1 MRRAF
6 ALVAVTTA
14 ASLVAVSA
22 VSAVHADSE
31 STFEFAYQSASSV
44 QSVSPDVVVANG
56 TYYLFTTGMGG
67 IGVYT
72 SSNGE
77 TWTQVTSAR
86 TPTGPVSDPSVVQL
100 ADGTYRMYYTSRSGM
115 GGPACSGKELR
126 YATSTDLT
134 AWTTQSA
141 VLLADL
147 GCGVPDV
154 IRDGSSFNLY
164 YVRGKPVEHGIYM
177 ATSPDGLTWTT
188 IDGIRAPKDFVDPS
202 VVKVRDGHWLMM
214 VADFPAG
221 PPTPGFLQRL
231 YVGTSTDGRT
241 WDFGDRQPV
250 YAPSGL
256 NALDPNLNLM
266 ADGTFKV
273 WFAQGASAEAA
284 TVAYGILTEDAP
296 EPTPVLV
303 PPTKPTLVLTKSRAT
318 ISWQFPVGATTPSAF
333 VIERKSGNAWVAV
346 GEVAADKRT
355 FATTVRALGGSA
367 GKSVTV
373 RVVAT
378 LGDQRAESP
387 SSTARVPKR

>member
-1 MRRAF
+1 MRRILAF
-6 ALVAVTTA
+6 MAAATA
-14 ASLVAVSA
+14 ASVVVVSA
-22 VSAVHADSE
+22 VSAVQAASE
-31 STFEFAYQSASSV
+31 STFDFAFVSSSPV

-77 TWTQVTSAR
+77 AWTQVTTAR
-86 TPTGPVSDPSVVQL
+86 TPTGQVSDPSVVQL
-100 ADGTYRMYYTSRSGM
+100 ADGSYRMYYTARSGM
-115 GGPACSGKELR
+115 GNQPCSGKQLR
-126 YATSTDLT
+126 YATSPDLT
-134 AWTTQSA
+134 TWTVQSA

-154 IRDGSSFNLY
+154 VRDGSSFNLY
-164 YVRGKPVEHGIYM
+164 YVRGNPVEHGTYM

-188 IDGIRAPKDFVDPS
+188 VDGIRTPRDFVDPS

-221 PPTPGFLQRL
+221 PPTPGFFQKL

-241 WDFGDRQPV
+241 WDWGDRTPV
-250 YAPSGL
+250 YAPPGL
-256 NALDPNLNLM
+256 GAFDPNLNLM

-273 WFAQGASAEAA
+273 WFAQGASAEVA
-284 TVAYGILTEDAP
+284 TVAYGVLTEDAP
-296 EPTPVLV
+296 EPTPALV
-303 PPTKPTLVLTKSRAT
+303 PPAKPTMVLTKSRAT

-333 VIERKSGNAWVAV
+333 VIERKSGNAWVTV

-387 SSTARVPKR
+387 STTARVPRR